1 MYPDNAYYEF
11 YPAEIV
17 DKILREHLSASVE
30 RLNCLMQAEWDAVR
44 PPQGYRNAR
53 MSMAELADE
62 LGL

>member
-17 DKILREHLSASVE
+17 GKVLREHPGATVE
-30 RLNCLMQAEWDAVR
+30 RLNRLMQAEWDAIK
-44 PPQGYRNAR
+44 PAPK
-53 MSMAELADE
+53 SMAELADE